1 MTEESTKIQKM
12 QMAVRELLETS
23 SKPSASMK
31 WTTPILAELE
41 VVLGEIIENLID
53 CEYGLL
59 KLVTFKYLELYGKMH
74 SFLTSQF
81 PKPLVA
87 LLPGALQKKN
97 ASTGCCEKEVE

>member
-41 VVLGEIIENLID
+41 VVFGEIIENLIG
-53 CEYGLL
+53 CEYGL
-59 KLVTFKYLELYGKMH
+59 KLVKAGYFQV
-74 SFLTSQF
+74 F
-81 PKPLVA
+81 
-87 LLPGALQKKN
+87 GALREN
-97 ASTGCCEKEVE
+97 ALFLDIAVSKAAGGPPSWCTSEAKCQYWLL